1 MNQLNLT
8 RLPAAFYEE
17 TRPLS
22 IIRQAAQA
30 SDVTPDALLGA
41 VLARVAAAIPYTI
54 GLEWKHGSLNFYT
67 AAVGSPGAGKSQAAR
82 AATRLL
88 PDLGIDLDGRPCG
101 TGEGLLQ
108 LFIRR
113 SNDTNTD
120 EQAHHSAYLVVDEV
134 AQLLAVKERK
144 GAILLPVLRSM
155 WAGTTTGTTNADA
168 GRTRLLKQ
176 GTYRLGAV
184 VLFQSENAAQF
195 VTQGADV
202 GDPQRFLW
210 VDAEIDPD
218 APNYLPPFP
227 ALPWRPPRNDGRQ
240 LTLPREVVDALTIDT
255 RAKRRG
261 ERPRDPLNEHDPYL
275 QHKVAG
281 ILQLL
286 HDPDAHTIDAAT
298 WNQAGQVVDVSR
310 QNRERLTEH
319 ARQVA
324 ELKRR
329 ETNQGRIID
338 ADEREQ
344 HRESRA
350 VRNLGPRIVKYLE
363 AQNRAVSFAELQQ
376 QVAGSTTRE
385 VLPSTLAQLVDA
397 GEITARPTPNGKGTY
412 YDLPRRK

>member
-41 VLARVAAAIPYTI
+41 ALARVAAAIPYTI
-54 GLEWKHGSLNFYT
+54 GLDYKQGSLNFYT
-67 AAVGSPGAGKSQAAR
+67 AAVGSPGAGKSQATR

-88 PDLGIDLDGRPCG
+88 PDVGIDLDHRPCG
-101 TGEGLLQ
+101 TGEGLMQ
-108 LFIRR
+108 MYIRR
-113 SNDTNTD
+113 SKDTNTD
-120 EQAHHSAYLVVDEV
+120 ELAHHSAYLVVDEV

-144 GAILLPVLRSM
+144 GDQLMPTLRSM
-155 WAGTTTGTTNADA
+155 WIGTKAGTGNADA
-168 GRTRLLKQ
+168 GRVRLLKE

-184 VLFQSENAAQF
+184 VLFQCENAAQF
-195 VTQGADV
+195 VTQGAAV

-218 APNYLPPFP
+218 APNFLPLFP
-227 ALPWRPPRNDGRQ
+227 TLTWRPPRSDGRQ
-240 LTLPREVVDALTIDT
+240 LTLPREVSDVLTIDT

-261 ERPRDPLNEHDPYL
+261 ERPRDPLTAHDPYM

-281 ILQLL
+281 ILRLL

-298 WNQAGQVVDVSR
+298 WNQAGQIVDVSR

-324 ELKRR
+324 EMKRR
-329 ETNQGRIID
+329 ENNQGRIID

-350 VRNLGPRIVKYLE
+350 VRNLGPRIVKYLQ

-397 GEITARPTPNGKGTY
+397 REITARPTPNGKGTY

>member
-8 RLPAAFYEE
+8 RLPAAYYEQ

-41 VLARVAAAIPYTI
+41 VLARVAAAIPHTI
-54 GLEWKHGSLNFYT
+54 GLAYKHGSLNFYT

-88 PDLGIDLDGRPCG
+88 PDVGIDLDGRPCG

-108 LFIRR
+108 LFVGR
-113 SNDTNTD
+113 STD
-120 EQAHHSAYLVVDEV
+120 ANPDEPAHHSAYLVVDEV

-195 VTQGADV
+195 VTEGADV

-218 APNYLPPFP
+218 APNYLPHFP
-227 ALPWRPPRNDGRQ
+227 ELAWRPPRNDGRQ
-240 LTLPREVVDALTIDT
+240 LTLPHEVVDVLTIAT

-261 ERPRDPLNEHDPYL
+261 ERPRDPMNEHDPYL

-286 HDPDAHTIDAAT
+286 HDPDAATIDAAM
-298 WNQAGQVVDVSR
+298 WNLAGEVVDVSR
-310 QNRERLTEH
+310 QNRERLTDH
-319 ARQVA
+319 AWQVA
-324 ELKRR
+324 ELRRR
-329 ETNQGRIID
+329 ETNQGRIKD

-344 HRESRA
+344 HRERKA
-350 VRNLGPRIVKYLE
+350 VQNLGRRIVDYLRTKGQE
-363 AQNRAVSFAELQQ
+363 VTHSELQQ
-376 QVAGSTTRE
+376 QVAGSATRD

-397 GEITARPTPNGKGTY
+397 GTITARPTPNGKGTY
-412 YDLPRRK
+412 YDLPGRR